1 MLIKKV
7 VYGFQEVEQCKSL
20 DELTHSYVQQFV
32 DMSAALRNNTIEDTI
47 GIPPEYMIVK
57 PSMFEKYGEAITLN
71 TDTILLEKS
80 VFQEQFRTL
89 AEQFIHQIGSIS
101 SESWMNQTEYD
112 VNVYTEFFR
121 NFKDDREK
129 VWKPGIDIK
138 LIQLVGKTYS
148 FFTIEVR

>member
-32 DMSAALRNNTIEDTI
+32 DMSAALRNNTTEDTV

-57 PSMFEKYGEAITLN
+57 PSMFEKYGETITLN

-89 AEQFIHQIGSIS
+89 AEQFIRQIGSIS
-101 SESWMNQTEYD
+101 SEPWMNQFDCD
-112 VNVYTEFFR
+112 VSLYTEFFR